1 MKLHIF
7 LLLFILP
14 SIAFLQPSKDTSAP
28 YFKSHSY
35 PDIKLLLTDSTT
47 IFTKNNLPKDK
58 IVALIFFSPD
68 CEHCQHT
75 AQELVKK
82 MDSLQDIVMIWN
94 GPSYSPLS
102 DTKAFYEKY
111 QLNNYP
117 NIIMGKEMAYF
128 MPIFYR
134 IEITPYVAIYKNGIF
149 YTELRNGFTAKDLIE
164 ISNNT
169 YTIPTYSQTPIE
181 EKKKNKKGK
190 KK

>member
-117 NIIMGKEMAYF
+117 TIIMGKEMAYF

-169 YTIPTYSQTPIE
+169 YTIPTYSQTSIE